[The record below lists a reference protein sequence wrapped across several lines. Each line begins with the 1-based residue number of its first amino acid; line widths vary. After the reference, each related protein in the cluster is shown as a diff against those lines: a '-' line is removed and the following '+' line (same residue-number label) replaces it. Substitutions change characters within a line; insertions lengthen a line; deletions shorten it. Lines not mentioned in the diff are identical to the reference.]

1 MKENSMT
8 ALISAFARAYHS
20 QTKAVKIFDD
30 KIARLLFTDDEYRQI
45 SKSMTDGIG
54 FFNPNF
60 SGSDKEALTWI
71 ADNQLCPTVLSHS
84 AFAESS
90 LKTAVLIGA
99 RQYLILG
106 AGYDTFAYR
115 QPEWGKLLQIFELD
129 RSATINDKQKRLCCA
144 EIETPDNVHYIAA
157 DLAKDS
163 LSYALEQNKGFEKSR
178 LSFCSM
184 LGLTYYLSEN
194 DFSHLLAQLS
204 SVLSGGSSLVCKGSN
219 GRGIDAEDITIK
231 AGASVSGEG
240 VLGGVNSRSD
250 ITLEKGASLAAYTD
264 ENYNA
269 LKCDGQ
275 LSMADGSALTVENR
289 GRYHGAEI
297 YEFAIEGAVSI
308 NAAGGSEATGLFI
321 TEQHANMYA
330 VGSCKPEARV
340 ENGKGRITFVDDASK
355 IPAEIPQPDGY
366 IEETA
371 ETEEQ

>member
-1 MKENSMT
+1 MKKTIITAILAAMT
-8 ALISAFARAYHS
+8 LLLIGCSANNER
-20 QTKAVKIFDD
+20 ID
-30 KIARLLFTDDEYRQI
+30 LTD
-45 SKSMTDGIG
+45 
-54 FFNPNF
+54 PL
-60 SGSDKEALTWI
+60 SGSSILSAADLEAFFKYGEN
-71 ADNQLCPTVLSHS
+71 D
-84 AFAESS
+84 
-90 LKTAVLIGA
+90 TAVLAASFSMEDTMLKLTAQRGSITIDGN
-99 RQYLILG
+99 
-106 AGYDTFAYR
+106 GYT
-115 QPEWGKLLQIFELD
+115 
-129 RSATINDKQKRLCCA
+129 
-144 EIETPDNVHYIAA
+144 
-157 DLAKDS
+157 
-163 LSYALEQNKGFEKSR
+163 
-178 LSFCSM
+178 
-184 LGLTYYLSEN
+184 
-194 DFSHLLAQLS
+194 
-204 SVLSGGSSLVCKGSN
+204 LSGTGDCIIRLDANIIGVSDGILCADELIVSEGSSLVCKGSN

-321 TEQHANMYA
+321 TEQHSNMYA

>member
-1 MKENSMT
+1 MKKTIITAILAAMT
-8 ALISAFARAYHS
+8 LLLIGCSASNER
-20 QTKAVKIFDD
+20 ID
-30 KIARLLFTDDEYRQI
+30 LTD
-45 SKSMTDGIG
+45 
-54 FFNPNF
+54 PL
-60 SGSDKEALTWI
+60 SGSSILSAADLEAFFKYGEN
-71 ADNQLCPTVLSHS
+71 D
-84 AFAESS
+84 
-90 LKTAVLIGA
+90 TAVLAASFSMEDTMLKLTAQRGSITIDGNGYTLSGTGDCIIRLDEGCKLTLNDITVHSGSTAIGC
-99 RQYLILG
+99 LG
-106 AGYDTFAYR
+106 
-115 QPEWGKLLQIFELD
+115 
-129 RSATINDKQKRLCCA
+129 SA
-144 EIETPDNVHYIAA
+144 EIGGENANIIGVSDGILCA
-157 DLAKDS
+157 DELIV
-163 LSYALEQNKGFEKSR
+163 
-178 LSFCSM
+178 
-184 LGLTYYLSEN
+184 SE
-194 DFSHLLAQLS
+194 
-204 SVLSGGSSLVCKGSN
+204 GSSLVCKGSN

-250 ITLEKGASLAAYTD
+250 ITLERGASLAAYTD

-308 NAAGGSEATGLFI
+308 NATGGSEATGLFI
-321 TEQHANMYA
+321 TEQHSNMYA

>member
-1 MKENSMT
+1 MYKRQDEGCKLTLNDITVHSGSTAIGCLGSAEIGGENANIIGVS
-8 ALISAFARAYHS
+8 
-20 QTKAVKIFDD
+20 
-30 KIARLLFTDDEYRQI
+30 
-45 SKSMTDGIG
+45 DGI
-54 FFNPNF
+54 
-60 SGSDKEALTWI
+60 LC
-71 ADNQLCPTVLSHS
+71 AD
-84 AFAESS
+84 E
-90 LKTAVLIGA
+90 LI
-99 RQYLILG
+99 
-106 AGYDTFAYR
+106 
-115 QPEWGKLLQIFELD
+115 
-129 RSATINDKQKRLCCA
+129 
-144 EIETPDNVHYIAA
+144 V
-157 DLAKDS
+157 
-163 LSYALEQNKGFEKSR
+163 
-178 LSFCSM
+178 
-184 LGLTYYLSEN
+184 SE
-194 DFSHLLAQLS
+194 
-204 SVLSGGSSLVCKGSN
+204 GSSLVCKGSN

-240 VLGGVNSRSD
+240 VLGGINSRSD

-321 TEQHANMYA
+321 TEQHSNMYA

-371 ETEEQ
+371 ETEE